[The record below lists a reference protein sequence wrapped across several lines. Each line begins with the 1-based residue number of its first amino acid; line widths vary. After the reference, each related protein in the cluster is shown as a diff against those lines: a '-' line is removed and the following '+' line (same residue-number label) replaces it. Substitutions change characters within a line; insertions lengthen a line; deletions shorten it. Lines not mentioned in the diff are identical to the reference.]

1 MKKKYDL
8 ELKSERAKLIVETM
22 PPLVIRM
29 GIIMLMV
36 LFMLVFVSL
45 AVIRIEPRLN
55 FDAIITGHNQGFALL
70 PYKKVVIPTDT
81 ISARL
86 TVYRHD
92 YDIKCTMLLE
102 KKEPY
107 VDNSNIYWKV
117 PLLIDTSEI
126 PITVN
131 QSTKATVCL
140 KQAKT
145 SMLKYIFVNL
155 LQ

>member
-29 GIIMLMV
+29 GIIMLMA

-45 AVIRIEPRLN
+45 AVIKIEPRLN
-55 FDAIITGHNQGFALL
+55 FDAIITSRNQGFVLL
-70 PYKKVVIPTDT
+70 PYKKVVVPTDT
-81 ISARL
+81 ISVRL
-86 TVYRHD
+86 TVYGRD

-102 KKEPY
+102 KKGPY

-117 PLLIDTSEI
+117 PLLINTSEM

-131 QSTKATVCL
+131 QSTKATACL

>member
-29 GIIMLMV
+29 GIIMLMA

-45 AVIRIEPRLN
+45 AVIKIEPRLN
-55 FDAIITGHNQGFALL
+55 FDAIITSRNQGFVLL
-70 PYKKVVIPTDT
+70 PYKKVVVPTDT
-81 ISARL
+81 ISVRL
-86 TVYRHD
+86 TVYGRD

-117 PLLIDTSEI
+117 PLLINTSEM

-131 QSTKATVCL
+131 QSTKATACL
-140 KQAKT
+140 KQAKI

>member
-45 AVIRIEPRLN
+45 AVIRIEPRIS
-55 FDAIITGHNQGFALL
+55 FDAIITGCNQGFALL
-70 PYKKVVIPTDT
+70 PYKKVVVPTDT
-81 ISARL
+81 ISVRL
-86 TVYRHD
+86 TVYGRD

-117 PLLIDTSEI
+117 PLLIDTSKI
-126 PITVN
+126 PVAVN
-131 QSTKATVCL
+131 QITKATACL

>member
-29 GIIMLMV
+29 GIIMLMA

-45 AVIRIEPRLN
+45 AVIKIEPRLN
-55 FDAIITGHNQGFALL
+55 FDAIITSRNQGFVLL
-70 PYKKVVIPTDT
+70 PYKKVVVPTDT
-81 ISARL
+81 ISVRL
-86 TVYRHD
+86 TVYGRD

-117 PLLIDTSEI
+117 PLLINTSEM

-131 QSTKATVCL
+131 QSTKATACL

>member
-1 MKKKYDL
+1 MKKEYDL

-29 GIIMLMV
+29 GIILLMV

-55 FDAIITGHNQGFALL
+55 FDAIITGRNQGFALL

-81 ISARL
+81 ISVRL
-86 TVYRHD
+86 TVYRRD

-126 PITVN
+126 PVTVN
-131 QSTKATVCL
+131 QSTKATACL
-140 KQAKT
+140 KQAKI
-145 SMLKYIFVNL
+145 SMLKYIFVSL

>member
-45 AVIRIEPRLN
+45 AVIRIEPRIS
-55 FDAIITGHNQGFALL
+55 FDAIITGCNQGFALL
-70 PYKKVVIPTDT
+70 PYKKVVVPTDT
-81 ISARL
+81 ISVRL
-86 TVYRHD
+86 TVYGRD

-107 VDNSNIYWKV
+107 VGNSNIYWKV

-126 PITVN
+126 PIAIN
-131 QSTKATVCL
+131 QSTKATACL

>member
-22 PPLVIRM
+22 SPLVIRM

-45 AVIRIEPRLN
+45 AVIRIEPRIS
-55 FDAIITGHNQGFALL
+55 FDAIITGCNQGFALL
-70 PYKKVVIPTDT
+70 PYKKVVVPTDT
-81 ISARL
+81 ISVRL
-86 TVYRHD
+86 TVYGRD

-126 PITVN
+126 PIAIN
-131 QSTKATVCL
+131 QSTKATACL

>member
-45 AVIRIEPRLN
+45 AVIRIGPRIS
-55 FDAIITGHNQGFALL
+55 FDAIITGCNQGFALL
-70 PYKKVVIPTDT
+70 PYKKVVVPTDT
-81 ISARL
+81 ISVRL
-86 TVYRHD
+86 TVYGRD

-117 PLLIDTSEI
+117 PLLIDTSKI
-126 PITVN
+126 PVAVN
-131 QSTKATVCL
+131 QITKATACL
-140 KQAKT
+140 KQTKT

>member
-1 MKKKYDL
+1 MKENYDL
-8 ELKSERAKLIVETM
+8 ELKSEKAKLVVETM
-22 PPLVIRM
+22 PPMIIRM
-29 GIIMLMV
+29 GIIMLMA
-36 LFMLVFVSL
+36 LFILVFISL
-45 AVIRIEPRLN
+45 TVIRIEPQLN

-70 PYKKVVIPTDT
+70 PYKKVVVPTDT
-81 ISARL
+81 IFVRL
-86 TVYRHD
+86 TVYGRD

-117 PLLIDTSEI
+117 PLLIDTSKI
-126 PITVN
+126 PVTVN
-131 QSTKATVCL
+131 QITKATACL
-140 KQAKT
+140 KQAET

>member
-45 AVIRIEPRLN
+45 AVIRIEPRIS
-55 FDAIITGHNQGFALL
+55 FDAIITGCNQGFALL
-70 PYKKVVIPTDT
+70 PYKKVVVPTDT
-81 ISARL
+81 ISVRL
-86 TVYRHD
+86 TVYGRD

-126 PITVN
+126 PIAIN
-131 QSTKATVCL
+131 QSTKATACL